1 MNFAKRCFS
10 AVTTSLGLG
19 KEGEEEGGRGP
30 GGRGGRSAPSEKRE
44 RREND
49 HDPPRRPPP
58 VLQRAG
64 YGGTDAQGLGWY
76 ASATRRDADGDE
88 ALEFLGESRDG
99 GRLEPLPCVGG
110 VGPGNVYVLDGK
122 VVLVHR

>member
-30 GGRGGRSAPSEKRE
+30 GGRGGGRSAPSEKQE
-44 RREND
+44 RREN
-49 HDPPRRPPP
+49 HHRPPRPLP

>member
-19 KEGEEEGGRGP
+19 KEGEEEGGLGP
-30 GGRGGRSAPSEKRE
+30 GGRGGGRSAPSEKRE
-44 RREND
+44 RREN
-49 HDPPRRPPP
+49 HHRPPRPLP

-76 ASATRRDADGDE
+76 ATATRRDADGDE